1 MKRRTRRAYRDAAI
15 VMCNS
20 NKKFWKQKYHI
31 DRAIYYQDINIK
43 QSLIE
48 LAIKNAKKAQ
58 TAAKSAEEASKY
70 NEIIKKGEEALN
82 GGGLSLSLLIRA
94 IRESLS
100 KIPEFF
106 RGIFRKIADG
116 LARVKEN
123 IVNKFKEMKEAK
135 RAAKDLKNAEMNAGA
150 NI

>member
-1 MKRRTRRAYRDAAI
+1 MKRSTKRAYRDAMT

-31 DRAIYYQDINIK
+31 DRAIYYQDLNIK

-48 LAIKNAKKAQ
+48 LAVKNAKKAR
-58 TAAKSAEEASKY
+58 ASAKTAEEAERY
-70 NEIIKKGEEALN
+70 EEILRKAKDALN
-82 GGGLSLSLLIRA
+82 GDSFSLSLLIRA
-94 IRESLS
+94 IREALS

-123 IVNKFKEMKEAK
+123 ISNKFKEMKEAK
-135 RAAKDLKNAEMNAGA
+135 RAAKDLNNAEMNAGA